1 MIVEAC
7 RIMSN
12 YVERKRLEMSMPAR
26 IYKIYFSPTKT
37 TKRVVSIFASAVA
50 AAVAGSSAASAAGA
64 LAAAVAS
71 GSNSAVAG
79 SPQIFDYDFT
89 KPSAREG
96 FPVLNSD
103 DLVIFGMPTYAGRLP
118 NLIVPYL
125 KTFVQGNGAM
135 VIPVVTFGN
144 RAFDNSL
151 IELRDILQEKGFLA
165 VAAAACACEHSFSE
179 TLGGGRPDEADAKE
193 ISEFAMRVAE
203 ILEDLGDLEG
213 RDSGLEKAGR
223 SDLEICVPV
232 PGIDAQHNYGGY
244 YQPQDRHGKPIDIR
258 KVKPL
263 TDKDKCGQ
271 CGFCAEI
278 CPMGAIDRNDAS
290 LVPGKCIK
298 CGACTKLCPSKA
310 KYYDDVGY
318 LYHKSELEE
327 VYARRANNQFFAI

>member
-1 MIVEAC
+1 
-7 RIMSN
+7 MS
-12 YVERKRLEMSMPAR
+12 KPAR
-26 IYKIYFSPTKT
+26 IYNIYFSPTKT
-37 TKRVVSIFASAVA
+37 TKKVVSIL
-50 AAVAGSSAASAAGA
+50 ASAAVN
-64 LAAAVAS
+64 AAAS
-71 GSNSAVAG
+71 

-89 KPSAREG
+89 TPSARES

-103 DLVIFGMPTYAGRLP
+103 DLIIFGMPTYAGRLP

-125 KTFVQGNGAM
+125 KDYVKGNNALA
-135 VIPVVTFGN
+135 VPVVTFGN

-151 IELRDILQEKGFLA
+151 IELRDILQEKGFRT

-179 TLGGGRPDEADAKE
+179 TLGGGRPDEADAQE
-193 ISEFAMRVAE
+193 ISEFAKRVAE
-203 ILEDLGDLEG
+203 ILEGLEG
-213 RDSGLEKAGR
+213 LADSEVENSELEETGYDR
-223 SDLEICVPV
+223 SGSKICVSV

-310 KYYDDVGY
+310 KYYDDAGY

-327 VYARRANNQFFAI
+327 VYARRASNQFFTI

>member
-1 MIVEAC
+1 
-7 RIMSN
+7 MS
-12 YVERKRLEMSMPAR
+12 KPAR

-37 TKRVVSIFASAVA
+37 TKKVVSILASAVA
-50 AAVAGSSAASAAGA
+50 N
-64 LAAAVAS
+64 AVAS
-71 GSNSAVAG
+71 SL
-79 SPQIFDYDFT
+79 QIFDYDFT
-89 KPSAREG
+89 SPSAREG
-96 FPVLNSD
+96 FPVLNSA

-125 KTFVQGNGAM
+125 KDYVKGNNALA
-135 VIPVVTFGN
+135 VPVVTFGN

-151 IELRDILQEKGFLA
+151 IELRDILQEKGFRTL
-165 VAAAACACEHSFSE
+165 AAAACACEHSFSE
-179 TLGGGRPDEADAKE
+179 TLGGGRPDEADSKE

-203 ILEDLGDLEG
+203 ILEGLEG
-213 RDSGLEKAGR
+213 RDLGLEKADL
-223 SDLEICVPV
+223 SDLEIYVPV

-263 TDKDKCGQ
+263 TDNDKCGQ

-310 KYYDDVGY
+310 KYYDDAGY

-327 VYARRANNQFFAI
+327 VYARRASNQFFTI

>member
-1 MIVEAC
+1 
-7 RIMSN
+7 MS
-12 YVERKRLEMSMPAR
+12 KPAR

-37 TKRVVSIFASAVA
+37 TKKVVSILASAVA
-50 AAVAGSSAASAAGA
+50 NAVAGSSAAAPTSA
-64 LAAAVAS
+64 LAAAAAS
-71 GSNSAVAG
+71 CSNSAVA
-79 SPQIFDYDFT
+79 SSLQIFDYDFT
-89 KPSAREG
+89 SPSAREG
-96 FPVLNSD
+96 FPVLNSA

-125 KTFVQGNGAM
+125 KDYVKGNNALA
-135 VIPVVTFGN
+135 VPVVTFGN

-151 IELRDILQEKGFLA
+151 IELRDILQEKGFRTL
-165 VAAAACACEHSFSE
+165 AAAACACEHSFSE
-179 TLGGGRPDEADAKE
+179 TLGGGRPDEADSKE

-203 ILEDLGDLEG
+203 VLEG
-213 RDSGLEKAGR
+213 LADSEVENSELEETVYDR
-223 SDLEICVPV
+223 SGSKICVSV

-263 TDKDKCGQ
+263 TDNDKCGQ

-310 KYYDDVGY
+310 KYYDDAGY

-327 VYARRANNQFFAI
+327 VYARRANNQFFTI